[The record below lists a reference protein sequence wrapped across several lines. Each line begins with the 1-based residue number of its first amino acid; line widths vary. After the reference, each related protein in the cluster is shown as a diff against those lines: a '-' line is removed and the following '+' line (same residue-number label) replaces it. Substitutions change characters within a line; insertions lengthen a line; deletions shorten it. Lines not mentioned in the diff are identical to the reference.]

1 LIRVI
6 WLRGHDTRYTAING
20 FYRIFDRAQV
30 QIGGAQLALF
40 ALYRF
45 RTGSRQL
52 NCLAVEFAEA
62 VLDWRQTQLDN

>member
-1 LIRVI
+1 LAAQAVKLARP
-6 WLRGHDTRYTAING
+6 LSD
-20 FYRIFDRAQV
+20 FEFRASYNKSGC
-30 QIGGAQLALF
+30 GGAQLALF